1 MMNLSG
7 QALRALRAK
16 YGVPLDRTFV
26 IHDELDLPFGRLRV
40 RQGGSSAGNH
50 GLDSIISALG
60 TKDFTRF
67 RLGIGKPPGDGADY
81 VLSAFTEI
89 EREQLPDV
97 VRRAADAVEV
107 AIAQGVDR
115 AMTDFN
121 RAS

>member
-1 MMNLSG
+1 
-7 QALRALRAK
+7 
-16 YGVPLDRTFV
+16 
-26 IHDELDLPFGRLRV
+26 V

-115 AMTDFN
+115 AMTEFN